1 MCSSD
6 LLLVTLL
13 GCNVRKHSVML
24 LLSLIHRMPRKETL
38 MTNTIEY
45 LGDTYT
51 FAFATPQRNYQPA
64 ARWFKSFYGDLISI
78 PEPWDFATGNVG
90 S

>member
-1 MCSSD
+1 M
-6 LLLVTLL
+6 
-13 GCNVRKHSVML
+13 
-24 LLSLIHRMPRKETL
+24 IQ
-38 MTNTIEY
+38 TIEY